1 MDTNPSCVGTVP
13 TQVGGEAAIV
23 ILDSDARSDGQGRV
37 SITVATAFSAADGD
51 LLWGPTEVPGPS
63 PGTGLI
69 FANTPKALTNERTP
83 TTLLDAASGAVV

>member
-23 ILDSDARSDGQGRV
+23 ILDSDARKDGKGRV

-63 PGTGLI
+63 P
-69 FANTPKALTNERTP
+69 APA
-83 TTLLDAASGAVV
+83 